1 VDAYRWRLI
10 STTVTDMVTPE
21 EAVASFEN
29 RFGSHAG
36 FRRLHAKGWLYR
48 GTFTATPAAASL
60 TRAAIFAGE
69 EIPVVARFSNGAGD
83 PTIPDYA
90 PDVRGLAVTFS
101 SGSSAFDIVTQSAPK
116 FPVRSLDRMV
126 EFVRANEQSPAGLA
140 RLAAFVAKDP
150 ATVLPALAADAKA
163 LKPPASYAEQRYFGV
178 HAFGWVD
185 ARGTRRFVR
194 YTWEPA
200 AGVHFLSGKEARQ
213 RGRDYL
219 HDELDQRLGS
229 EPARFTLKIQIAAD
243 GDRTDDPTAQW
254 PASRDVIDAG
264 TLELVAPETE
274 RETKGDILVFDPTRV
289 VDGIELSD
297 DPVLRVRS
305 LVYSAS
311 VERRTGVSRANP
323 ST

>member
-1 VDAYRWRLI
+1 LI

-21 EAVASFEN
+21 EAVASFES

-48 GTFTATPAAASL
+48 GTFTASPAAAAL
-60 TRAAIFAGE
+60 TRATIFAGD

-83 PTIPDYA
+83 PTSPDYA

-101 SGSSAFDIVTQSAPK
+101 SGPGAFDIVTQSAPR

-178 HAFGWVD
+178 HAFGWID
-185 ARGTRRFVR
+185 ADGVRRFVR

-200 AGVHFLSGKEARQ
+200 AGVRFLPGKEAKQ
-213 RGRDYL
+213 LGRDYL
-219 HDELDQRLGS
+219 HDELDQRLESG
-229 EPARFTLKIQIAAD
+229 PVRFTLKVQIAAE
-243 GDRTDDPTAQW
+243 GDRTDDPTVQW
-254 PASRDVIDAG
+254 PAAREVIDAG
-264 TLELVAPETE
+264 TLELVEAETQ
-274 RETKGDILVFDPTRV
+274 RETNGDILVFDPTRV

-305 LVYSAS
+305 LVYSES
-311 VERRTGVSRANP
+311 VRRRTGVSRAAD
-323 ST
+323 SET